1 MNASLID
8 IVDKFLVVIWPM
20 LRLSAFLAFTSIF
33 SIRAVNMR
41 IRISL
46 AFAMAFFVSQQI
58 VIPKIDPVTA
68 EGLLEISRQIL
79 IGLTMGLVFQVA
91 SAALVV
97 AGQAM
102 SGSMG
107 LSMANMVDP
116 NMGSVPVLSQ
126 LFNIM
131 GTLIFLG
138 MGGHLI
144 VFGLVME
151 SFKLIPIGQEFFT
164 QDMLG
169 KMINWS
175 AMMFLGALLIA
186 LPVMMTLLFI
196 NIGLGFVARAAPSLN
211 IFTVGFPA
219 LILTGFIVMMFSMGN
234 NVAMD
239 ASIHDAALLFGRL
252 TWQKK
257 AAKTKPKNRR
267 RSGCRSRVRTDK
279 LHARKN
285 WPLRP

>member
-1 MNASLID
+1 MNASLIE
-8 IVDKFLVVIWPM
+8 ILDKFLVVIWPM

-33 SIRAVNMR
+33 SARAVNMR

-46 AFAMAFFVSQQI
+46 AFAMSFFVTQYI
-58 VIPKIDPVTA
+58 EIPKIDPVTA
-68 EGLLEISRQIL
+68 DGLMEIFRQIL
-79 IGLTMGLVFQVA
+79 IGFTMGLVFQVA

-126 LFNIM
+126 FFNIM
-131 GTLIFLG
+131 GTLVFLG

-144 VFGLVME
+144 VFGLVIE
-151 SFKLIPIGQEFFT
+151 SFKLLPIGQPFFS

-175 AMMFLGALLIA
+175 SMMFLGALLIA

-196 NIGLGFVARAAPSLN
+196 NVGLGFVARAAPSLN

-219 LILTGFIVMMFSMGN
+219 LILTGFIVMIFSMTS
-234 NVAMD
+234 NVARIDWVWTQAFMM
-239 ASIHDAALLFGRL
+239 L
-252 TWQKK
+252 
-257 AAKTKPKNRR
+257 
-267 RSGCRSRVRTDK
+267 RSYLGG
-279 LHARKN
+279 
-285 WPLRP
+285 

>member
-1 MNASLID
+1 MNASLIE
-8 IVDKFLVVIWPM
+8 ILDKFLVVIWPM

-33 SIRAVNMR
+33 SARAVNMR
-41 IRISL
+41 IRMSL
-46 AFAMAFFVSQQI
+46 GFAMSFFVTQYI
-58 VIPKIDPVTA
+58 EIPKIDPVTA
-68 EGLLEISRQIL
+68 DGLMEIFRQIL

-97 AGQAM
+97 AGQAI

-126 LFNIM
+126 FFNIM
-131 GTLIFLG
+131 GTLVFLG

-151 SFKLIPIGQEFFT
+151 SFKLIPIGQPFFS

-175 AMMFLGALLIA
+175 SMMFLGALLIA

-196 NIGLGFVARAAPSLN
+196 NVGLGFVARAAPSLN

-219 LILTGFIVMMFSMGN
+219 LILMGFVVMIFSMGS
-234 NVAMD
+234 NVARIDWVWTQAFMM
-239 ASIHDAALLFGRL
+239 L
-252 TWQKK
+252 
-257 AAKTKPKNRR
+257 
-267 RSGCRSRVRTDK
+267 RSYLGG
-279 LHARKN
+279 
-285 WPLRP
+285 

>member
-1 MNASLID
+1 MNASLIE
-8 IVDKFLVVIWPM
+8 ILDKFLVVIWPM

-46 AFAMAFFVSQQI
+46 AFAMSFFVTQYI
-58 VIPKIDPVTA
+58 EIPKIDPITA
-68 EGLLEISRQIL
+68 DGLMEIFRQIL
-79 IGLTMGLVFQVA
+79 IGFTLGLVFQVA

-97 AGQAM
+97 AGQAI
-102 SGSMG
+102 SGAMG

-126 LFNIM
+126 FFNIM
-131 GTLIFLG
+131 GTLVFLG

-144 VFGLVME
+144 VFGLVIE
-151 SFKLIPIGQEFFT
+151 SFKLLPIGQSFFS

-196 NIGLGFVARAAPSLN
+196 NVGLGFVARAAPSLN

-219 LILTGFIVMMFSMGN
+219 LILTGFVVMIFSMTS
-234 NVAMD
+234 NVARIDWVWTQAFMM
-239 ASIHDAALLFGRL
+239 L
-252 TWQKK
+252 
-257 AAKTKPKNRR
+257 
-267 RSGCRSRVRTDK
+267 RSYLGG
-279 LHARKN
+279 
-285 WPLRP
+285 

>member
-1 MNASLID
+1 MNASLIE
-8 IVDKFLVVIWPM
+8 ILDKFLVVIWPM

-33 SIRAVNMR
+33 SARAVNMR

-46 AFAMAFFVSQQI
+46 AFAMSFFVTQYI
-58 VIPKIDPVTA
+58 EIPKIDPVTA
-68 EGLLEISRQIL
+68 DGLMEIFRQIL
-79 IGLTMGLVFQVA
+79 IGFTMGLVFQVA

-97 AGQAM
+97 AGQAI

-126 LFNIM
+126 MFNIM

-144 VFGLVME
+144 VFGLVIE
-151 SFKLIPIGQEFFT
+151 SFKLLPIGQPFFS

-175 AMMFLGALLIA
+175 SMMFLGALLIA

-196 NIGLGFVARAAPSLN
+196 NVGLGFVARAAPSLN
-211 IFTVGFPA
+211 IFTVGLPA
-219 LILTGFIVMMFSMGN
+219 LILTGFIVMIFSMTS
-234 NVAMD
+234 NVARIDWVWTQAFMM
-239 ASIHDAALLFGRL
+239 L
-252 TWQKK
+252 
-257 AAKTKPKNRR
+257 
-267 RSGCRSRVRTDK
+267 RSYLGG
-279 LHARKN
+279 
-285 WPLRP
+285 

>member
-8 IVDKFLVVIWPM
+8 ILDKFLVVIWPM

-46 AFAMAFFVSQQI
+46 GFAMAFFVSQQI
-58 VIPKIDPVTA
+58 EIPKIDPVTA
-68 EGLLEISRQIL
+68 DGLMEIFRQIL
-79 IGLTMGLVFQVA
+79 IGLTFGLVFQVA
-91 SAALVV
+91 TAALVV
-97 AGQAM
+97 AGQVI

-116 NMGSVPVLSQ
+116 NMGNVPVLSQ

-131 GTLIFLG
+131 GTLVFLG
-138 MGGHLI
+138 LGGHLI
-144 VFGLVME
+144 VFGLVIE
-151 SFKLIPIGQEFFT
+151 SFKLIPIGQPFFS

-186 LPVMMTLLFI
+186 LPVVMTLLFI

-219 LILTGFIVMMFSMGN
+219 LILTGFIVMVFSMGS
-234 NVAMD
+234 NVARIDWVWTQAFMM
-239 ASIHDAALLFGRL
+239 L
-252 TWQKK
+252 
-257 AAKTKPKNRR
+257 
-267 RSGCRSRVRTDK
+267 RSYLGG
-279 LHARKN
+279 
-285 WPLRP
+285 

>member
-8 IVDKFLVVIWPM
+8 ILDKFLVVIWPM

-58 VIPKIDPVTA
+58 EIPKIDPVTA
-68 EGLLEISRQIL
+68 DGLMEISRQIL

-97 AGQAM
+97 AGQAI

-126 LFNIM
+126 FFNIL
-131 GTLIFLG
+131 GTLVFLG

-151 SFKLIPIGQEFFT
+151 SFKLIPIGQEFFS

-196 NIGLGFVARAAPSLN
+196 NVGLGFVARAAPTLN

-219 LILTGFIVMMFSMGN
+219 LILMGFIVMIFSMGN
-234 NVAMD
+234 NVARIDWVWTQAFMM
-239 ASIHDAALLFGRL
+239 L
-252 TWQKK
+252 
-257 AAKTKPKNRR
+257 
-267 RSGCRSRVRTDK
+267 RSYLGS
-279 LHARKN
+279 
-285 WPLRP
+285 

>member
-1 MNASLID
+1 MNTSLID
-8 IVDKFLVVIWPM
+8 ILDKFLVVIWPM

-41 IRISL
+41 IRIAL
-46 AFAMAFFVSQQI
+46 AFAMAFIVSQQI
-58 VIPKIDPVTA
+58 EIPKIDPVTA
-68 EGLLEISRQIL
+68 DGLMEISRQIL

-91 SAALVV
+91 SAAMVV

-126 LFNIM
+126 FFNIM
-131 GTLIFLG
+131 GTLVFLG

-151 SFKLIPIGQEFFT
+151 SFILIPIGQEFFS

-196 NIGLGFVARAAPSLN
+196 NVGLGFVARAAPSLN

-219 LILTGFIVMMFSMGN
+219 LILMGFIVMIFSMGN
-234 NVAMD
+234 NVARIDWVWTNAFTM
-239 ASIHDAALLFGRL
+239 L
-252 TWQKK
+252 
-257 AAKTKPKNRR
+257 
-267 RSGCRSRVRTDK
+267 RSYLGG
-279 LHARKN
+279 
-285 WPLRP
+285 

>member
-1 MNASLID
+1 MNTSLID
-8 IVDKFLVVIWPM
+8 ILDKFLVVIWPM

-41 IRISL
+41 IRMSL

-58 VIPKIDPVTA
+58 DIPKIDPVTA
-68 EGLLEISRQIL
+68 DGLMEISRQIL

-97 AGQAM
+97 AGQAI

-126 LFNIM
+126 FFNIM

-151 SFKLIPIGQEFFT
+151 SFKLIPIGQAFFS

-196 NIGLGFVARAAPSLN
+196 NVGLGFVARAAPTLN

-219 LILTGFIVMMFSMGN
+219 LILMGFVVMIFSMGN
-234 NVAMD
+234 NVARIDWVWTQAFMM
-239 ASIHDAALLFGRL
+239 L
-252 TWQKK
+252 
-257 AAKTKPKNRR
+257 
-267 RSGCRSRVRTDK
+267 RSYLGS
-279 LHARKN
+279 
-285 WPLRP
+285 

>member
-8 IVDKFLVVIWPM
+8 ILDKFLVVIWPM

-58 VIPKIDPVTA
+58 EIPKIDPVTA
-68 EGLLEISRQIL
+68 DGLMEISRQIL

-126 LFNIM
+126 FFNIM
-131 GTLIFLG
+131 GTLVFLG

-151 SFKLIPIGQEFFT
+151 SFKLIPIGQAFFS

-196 NIGLGFVARAAPSLN
+196 NVGLGFVARAAPTLN

-219 LILTGFIVMMFSMGN
+219 LILMGFIVMIFSMGN
-234 NVAMD
+234 NVARIDWVWTQAFMM
-239 ASIHDAALLFGRL
+239 L
-252 TWQKK
+252 
-257 AAKTKPKNRR
+257 
-267 RSGCRSRVRTDK
+267 RSYLGS
-279 LHARKN
+279 
-285 WPLRP
+285 

>member
-8 IVDKFLVVIWPM
+8 ILDKFLVVIWPM

-58 VIPKIDPVTA
+58 EIPKIDPVTA
-68 EGLLEISRQIL
+68 DGLMEISRQIL

-126 LFNIM
+126 FFNIM
-131 GTLIFLG
+131 GTLVFLG

-151 SFKLIPIGQEFFT
+151 SFKLIPIGQAFFS

-196 NIGLGFVARAAPSLN
+196 NVGLGFVARAAPTLN

-219 LILTGFIVMMFSMGN
+219 LILMGFIVMIFSMGN
-234 NVAMD
+234 NVARIDWVWTQAFMM
-239 ASIHDAALLFGRL
+239 L
-252 TWQKK
+252 
-257 AAKTKPKNRR
+257 
-267 RSGCRSRVRTDK
+267 RSYLGG
-279 LHARKN
+279 
-285 WPLRP
+285 

>member
-1 MNASLID
+1 MNASLIE
-8 IVDKFLVVIWPM
+8 ILDKFLVVIWPM

-33 SIRAVNMR
+33 SARAVNMR

-46 AFAMAFFVSQQI
+46 AFAMSFFVTQYI
-58 VIPKIDPVTA
+58 EIPKIDPVTA
-68 EGLLEISRQIL
+68 DGLMEIFRQIL
-79 IGLTMGLVFQVA
+79 IGFTMGLVFQVA

-97 AGQAM
+97 AGQAI

-144 VFGLVME
+144 VFGLVIE
-151 SFKLIPIGQEFFT
+151 SFKLLPIGQPFFS

-175 AMMFLGALLIA
+175 SMMFLGALLIA

-196 NIGLGFVARAAPSLN
+196 NIGLGFVARAAPTLN

-219 LILTGFIVMMFSMGN
+219 LILTGFIVMIFSMSS
-234 NVAMD
+234 NVARIDWVWTQSFMM
-239 ASIHDAALLFGRL
+239 L
-252 TWQKK
+252 
-257 AAKTKPKNRR
+257 
-267 RSGCRSRVRTDK
+267 RSYLGG
-279 LHARKN
+279 
-285 WPLRP
+285 

>member
-1 MNASLID
+1 MNASLIE
-8 IVDKFLVVIWPM
+8 ILDKFLVVIWPM

-33 SIRAVNMR
+33 SARAVNMR
-41 IRISL
+41 IRMSL
-46 AFAMAFFVSQQI
+46 GFAMAFFVSQQI
-58 VIPKIDPVTA
+58 EIPKIDPITA
-68 EGLLEISRQIL
+68 DGLMEISRQIL

-97 AGQAM
+97 AGQAI

-126 LFNIM
+126 FFNIM

-138 MGGHLI
+138 MDGHLI
-144 VFGLVME
+144 VFGLGME
-151 SFKLIPIGQEFFT
+151 WFKLIPIGQPFFS

-196 NIGLGFVARAAPSLN
+196 NVGLGFVARAAPSLN

-219 LILTGFIVMMFSMGN
+219 LILMGFVVMIFSMGN
-234 NVAMD
+234 NVARIDWVWTQAFMM
-239 ASIHDAALLFGRL
+239 L
-252 TWQKK
+252 
-257 AAKTKPKNRR
+257 
-267 RSGCRSRVRTDK
+267 RSFLGG
-279 LHARKN
+279 
-285 WPLRP
+285 

>member
-1 MNASLID
+1 MNASLIE
-8 IVDKFLVVIWPM
+8 ILDKFLVVIWPM

-33 SIRAVNMR
+33 SARAVNMR

-46 AFAMAFFVSQQI
+46 AFAMSFFVTQYI
-58 VIPKIDPVTA
+58 EIPKIDPVTA
-68 EGLLEISRQIL
+68 DGLMEIFRQIL
-79 IGLTMGLVFQVA
+79 IGFTMGLVFQVA

-97 AGQAM
+97 AGQAI

-126 LFNIM
+126 MFNIM

-144 VFGLVME
+144 VFGLVIE
-151 SFKLIPIGQEFFT
+151 SFNLLPIGQPFFS

-175 AMMFLGALLIA
+175 SMMFLGALLIA

-196 NIGLGFVARAAPSLN
+196 NVGLGFVARAAPSLN

-219 LILTGFIVMMFSMGN
+219 LILTGFIVMIFSMTS
-234 NVAMD
+234 NVARIDWVWTQAFMM
-239 ASIHDAALLFGRL
+239 L
-252 TWQKK
+252 
-257 AAKTKPKNRR
+257 
-267 RSGCRSRVRTDK
+267 RSYLGG
-279 LHARKN
+279 
-285 WPLRP
+285 

>member
-1 MNASLID
+1 MNASLIE
-8 IVDKFLVVIWPM
+8 ILDKFLVVIWPM

-33 SIRAVNMR
+33 SARAVNMR

-46 AFAMAFFVSQQI
+46 AFAMSFFVTQYI
-58 VIPKIDPVTA
+58 EIPKIDPVTA
-68 EGLLEISRQIL
+68 DGVMEIFRQIL
-79 IGLTMGLVFQVA
+79 IGFTMGLVFQVA

-97 AGQAM
+97 AGQAI

-126 LFNIM
+126 MFNIM

-144 VFGLVME
+144 VFGLVIE
-151 SFKLIPIGQEFFT
+151 SFNLLPIGQPFFS

-175 AMMFLGALLIA
+175 SMMFLGALLIA

-196 NIGLGFVARAAPSLN
+196 NVGLGVVARAAPSLN

-219 LILTGFIVMMFSMGN
+219 LILTGFIVMIFSMTS
-234 NVAMD
+234 NVARIDWVWTQAFMM
-239 ASIHDAALLFGRL
+239 L
-252 TWQKK
+252 
-257 AAKTKPKNRR
+257 
-267 RSGCRSRVRTDK
+267 RSYLGG
-279 LHARKN
+279 
-285 WPLRP
+285 

>member
-1 MNASLID
+1 MNASLIE
-8 IVDKFLVVIWPM
+8 ILDKFLVVIWPM

-33 SIRAVNMR
+33 SARAVNMR

-46 AFAMAFFVSQQI
+46 AFAMSFLVTQYI
-58 VIPKIDPVTA
+58 EIPKIDPVTA
-68 EGLLEISRQIL
+68 DGLMEIFRQIL
-79 IGLTMGLVFQVA
+79 IGFTMGLVFQVA

-97 AGQAM
+97 AGQAI

-126 LFNIM
+126 FFNIM
-131 GTLIFLG
+131 GTLVFLG

-144 VFGLVME
+144 VFGLVIE
-151 SFKLIPIGQEFFT
+151 SFKLLPIGQPFFS

-175 AMMFLGALLIA
+175 SMMFLGALLIA

-196 NIGLGFVARAAPSLN
+196 NVGLGFVARAAPSLN

-219 LILTGFIVMMFSMGN
+219 LILTGFIVMIFSMGS
-234 NVAMD
+234 NVARMD
-239 ASIHDAALLFGRL
+239 WVWTQAFMML
-252 TWQKK
+252 
-257 AAKTKPKNRR
+257 
-267 RSGCRSRVRTDK
+267 RSYLGG
-279 LHARKN
+279 
-285 WPLRP
+285 

>member
-8 IVDKFLVVIWPM
+8 ILDKFLVVIWPM

-58 VIPKIDPVTA
+58 EIPKIDPVTA
-68 EGLLEISRQIL
+68 DGLIEIFRQIL
-79 IGLTMGLVFQVA
+79 IGLTFGLIFQVA

-97 AGQAM
+97 AGQAV

-116 NMGSVPVLSQ
+116 NMGNVPVISQ

-144 VFGLVME
+144 VFGLVIE
-151 SFKLIPIGQEFFT
+151 SFKLIPLGQPFFS

-186 LPVMMTLLFI
+186 LPVVMTLLFV

-219 LILTGFIVMMFSMGN
+219 LILTGFIVMVFSMGS
-234 NVAMD
+234 NVARIDWVWTQAFMM
-239 ASIHDAALLFGRL
+239 L
-252 TWQKK
+252 
-257 AAKTKPKNRR
+257 
-267 RSGCRSRVRTDK
+267 RSYLGG
-279 LHARKN
+279 
-285 WPLRP
+285 

>member
-8 IVDKFLVVIWPM
+8 ILDKFLVVIWPM

-46 AFAMAFFVSQQI
+46 AFAMAFFVTQQI
-58 VIPKIDPVTA
+58 EIPKIDPVTA
-68 EGLLEISRQIL
+68 DGVMEIARQIL
-79 IGLTMGLVFQVA
+79 IGFTMGLVFQVA

-97 AGQAM
+97 AGQVI
-102 SGSMG
+102 SGAMG

-138 MGGHLI
+138 IGGHLI
-144 VFGLVME
+144 VFGLVIE
-151 SFKLIPIGQEFFT
+151 SFKLLPIGQPFFS

-175 AMMFLGALLIA
+175 SMMFLGALLIA

-219 LILTGFIVMMFSMGN
+219 LILTGFIVMILSMGS
-234 NVAMD
+234 NVARIDWVWTQAFMM
-239 ASIHDAALLFGRL
+239 L
-252 TWQKK
+252 
-257 AAKTKPKNRR
+257 
-267 RSGCRSRVRTDK
+267 RSYTGG
-279 LHARKN
+279 
-285 WPLRP
+285 

>member
-1 MNASLID
+1 MNASLIE
-8 IVDKFLVVIWPM
+8 ILDKFLVVIWPM

-33 SIRAVNMR
+33 SARAVNMR

-46 AFAMAFFVSQQI
+46 AFAMSFFVTQYI
-58 VIPKIDPVTA
+58 EIPKIDPVTA
-68 EGLLEISRQIL
+68 DGLMEIFRQIL
-79 IGLTMGLVFQVA
+79 IGFTMGLVFQVA

-102 SGSMG
+102 SASMG

-116 NMGSVPVLSQ
+116 NMGNVPVLSQ
-126 LFNIM
+126 FFNIM
-131 GTLIFLG
+131 GTLVFLG

-144 VFGLVME
+144 VFGLVIE
-151 SFKLIPIGQEFFT
+151 SFKLLPIGQAFFS

-175 AMMFLGALLIA
+175 SMMFLGALLIA

-196 NIGLGFVARAAPSLN
+196 NVGLGFVARAAPSLN

-219 LILTGFIVMMFSMGN
+219 LILTGFIVMIFSMTSD
-234 NVAMD
+234 VARIDWVWTQSFMM
-239 ASIHDAALLFGRL
+239 L
-252 TWQKK
+252 
-257 AAKTKPKNRR
+257 
-267 RSGCRSRVRTDK
+267 RSYLGG
-279 LHARKN
+279 
-285 WPLRP
+285 

>member
-1 MNASLID
+1 MNLALID
-8 IVDKFLVVIWPM
+8 ILDKFLVVIWPM

-41 IRISL
+41 IRILL
-46 AFAMAFFVSQQI
+46 AFAMAFVVTQQI
-58 VIPKIDPVTA
+58 DIPRIDPITA
-68 EGLLEISRQIL
+68 EGLMEISRQIL

-91 SAALVV
+91 SASLVV
-97 AGQAM
+97 AGQAV
-102 SGSMG
+102 SASMG
-107 LSMANMVDP
+107 LTIANMIDP
-116 NMGSVPVLSQ
+116 NMGNVPVLSAF
-126 LFNIM
+126 FNIM

-144 VFGLVME
+144 VFGLVLE
-151 SFKLIPIGQEFFT
+151 SFKLIPIGQEFFS

-175 AMMFLGALLIA
+175 AMMFLGALLIG

-219 LILTGFIVMMFSMGN
+219 LILVGFVILIFSMGN
-234 NVAMD
+234 NVSRIQWVWAQ
-239 ASIHDAALLFGRL
+239 AFLVL
-252 TWQKK
+252 
-257 AAKTKPKNRR
+257 
-267 RSGCRSRVRTDK
+267 RSFLGS
-279 LHARKN
+279 
-285 WPLRP
+285 

>member
-1 MNASLID
+1 MNASLIE
-8 IVDKFLVVIWPM
+8 ILDKFLVVIWPM

-33 SIRAVNMR
+33 SARAVNMR

-46 AFAMAFFVSQQI
+46 AFAMSFFVTQYI
-58 VIPKIDPVTA
+58 EIPKIDPVTA
-68 EGLLEISRQIL
+68 DGVMEIFRQIL
-79 IGLTMGLVFQVA
+79 IGFTMGLVFQVA

-97 AGQAM
+97 AGQAI

-126 LFNIM
+126 FFNIM

-144 VFGLVME
+144 VFGLVIE
-151 SFKLIPIGQEFFT
+151 SFKLLPIGQPFFN

-175 AMMFLGALLIA
+175 SMMFLGALLIA

-196 NIGLGFVARAAPSLN
+196 NVGLGFVARAAPSLN

-219 LILTGFIVMMFSMGN
+219 LILTGFIVMIFSMTS
-234 NVAMD
+234 NVARIDWVWTQAFMM
-239 ASIHDAALLFGRL
+239 L
-252 TWQKK
+252 
-257 AAKTKPKNRR
+257 
-267 RSGCRSRVRTDK
+267 RSYLGG
-279 LHARKN
+279 
-285 WPLRP
+285 

>member
-1 MNASLID
+1 MNASLIE
-8 IVDKFLVVIWPM
+8 ILDKFLVVIWPM

-41 IRISL
+41 IRICL

-58 VIPKIDPVTA
+58 DIPKIDPVTA
-68 EGLLEISRQIL
+68 DGLMEISRQIL
-79 IGLTMGLVFQVA
+79 IGLTLGLVFQVA

-164 QDMLG
+164 QDMLA

-186 LPVMMTLLFI
+186 LPVMMTLLFTPGPFPVKRRWRRCGGVF
-196 NIGLGFVARAAPSLN
+196 GLPPGQSAARPAPNCPSAA
-211 IFTVGFPA
+211 
-219 LILTGFIVMMFSMGN
+219 
-234 NVAMD
+234 
-239 ASIHDAALLFGRL
+239 GRARRHRGP
-252 TWQKK
+252 WRG
-257 AAKTKPKNRR
+257 RR
-267 RSGCRSRVRTDK
+267 RCRGSGAAGRRAGWR
-279 LHARKN
+279 
-285 WPLRP
+285 